1 MEAKK
6 VIDDKK
12 QCIFLK
18 VKEALSHDIGKGI
31 ARIPLPYMEQLN
43 INLGDIIE
51 IIGNKKAVAKAV
63 PLSPEYQGESIIQMD
78 GVLRENAKICLG
90 DTVSIKKTSFKEA
103 KTLVL
108 SSLDIDRLFGR
119 SVEENIIK
127 EALLDIPLIIGNRV
141 KIFLFGQ
148 LISFYVKGTAP
159 DGAVI
164 VKPSTEI
171 VLSKDDEIIEK
182 GFKVYYEDVGGLNPE
197 LDKIREIIELPFK
210 YPEIFSKLGLKAP
223 NGILLYGPPGTGKTL
238 IAKAIATETSSYF
251 IHLNGSEVMNKF
263 YGESEARLRAIFEDA
278 KLHAPSIIFLD
289 EIDALAP
296 KREQV
301 VGDVEKRV
309 ITQLLA
315 LMDGIVER
323 GDVIIIAATN
333 MPDVLDPA
341 LRRPGRLD
349 REIMIPVPNVN
360 SRKDILEI
368 HTRNMPLD
376 KDVDLDQIA
385 EMTHGFVGADI
396 ASLCREAGMHCFR
409 RIIEEVESNRINQ
422 LETKVNMDDFLKSF
436 KEVEPSALR
445 EYAMESSNIKMSDIG
460 GYKKIKQD
468 LISLVELPL
477 KFPETYKILNLET
490 SKGILFIGPSGTGK
504 TMMAKA
510 LSCKTGLKFISIS
523 GPSLFSKWLGET
535 EKILRQIF
543 KTAKQSA
550 PCILFFDELDG
561 IAPKRGKS
569 DENGNM
575 AQRVVSQLIIELDSL
590 ESYKSVVVLGATNR
604 PDLLEPSLLGPGRF
618 EFIFNFDLPNEEE
631 RYEIFQIHTKGM
643 NVAED
648 VNFAF
653 MAKQTDG
660 FSGGDIYTLCR
671 KASLLAVQ
679 DILLKNTKKYQKED
693 LINFK
698 LSQKYFTVALK
709 EIEENKQI
717 KRKGG
722 GYYS

>member
-1 MEAKK
+1 MEIKDVVDNKK
-6 VIDDKK
+6 D
-12 QCIFLK
+12 CYLT
-18 VKEALSHDIGKGI
+18 VKEALSIDIGKGI
-31 ARIPLPYMEQLN
+31 ARIPLTYMDNLN
-43 INLGDIIE
+43 ISIGDVIE
-51 IIGNKKAVAKAV
+51 IVGNKKAVAKAI
-63 PLSPEYQGESIIQMD
+63 PLSHNLQNEQIIQMD
-78 GVLRENAKICLG
+78 GMLRENARVGIG
-90 DTVSIKKTSFKEA
+90 DKVVIKKTSFKEA
-103 KTLVL
+103 ITLVL
-108 SSLDIDRLFGR
+108 SSLDIDRLLGR
-119 SVEENIIK
+119 NPDVKIIK
-127 EALLDIPLIIGNRV
+127 EALLGIPLIIGN
-141 KIFLFGQ
+141 KIKVFLFGQ
-148 LISFYVKGTAP
+148 LIGFYIKGTTP

-164 VKPSTEI
+164 TTPSTEI
-171 VLSKDDEIIEK
+171 VLVGDDEISEK
-182 GFKVYYEDVGGLNPE
+182 GFKIYYEDIGGLTPQ
-197 LDKIREIIELPFK
+197 LDKIREIIELPLK
-210 YPEIFSKLGLKAP
+210 YPKIFSKLGLKAP

-301 VGDVEKRV
+301 IGDVEKRV

-333 MPDVLDPA
+333 MPDVLEPA

-360 SRKDILEI
+360 GRKEILEI

-376 KDVDLDQIA
+376 KDVNLNQIA
-385 EMTHGFVGADI
+385 EMTHGFVGADL

-409 RIIEEVESNRINQ
+409 RIIKEVESNTINHF
-422 LETKVNMDDFLKSF
+422 EIKVNMEDFLKSF

-445 EYAMESSNIKMSDIG
+445 EYAMESSNIEMSDVG

-477 KFPETYKILNLET
+477 KYPETFKLLGLES

-504 TMMAKA
+504 TLMAKA
-510 LSCKTGLKFISIS
+510 LSCKTGLKFISVS

-590 ESYKSVVVLGATNR
+590 ESYKSVIVLGATNR

-631 RYEIFQIHTKGM
+631 RYEIFQVHTKKM
-643 NVAED
+643 YLAED
-648 VNFAF
+648 VDLAL
-653 MAKQTDG
+653 MAKKTAG
-660 FSGGDIYTLCR
+660 FTGADIHSLCR
-671 KASLLAVQ
+671 KAIILALQNTLL
-679 DILLKNTKKYQKED
+679 NNEKKYQKED
-693 LINFK
+693 LINIK
-698 LSQKYFTVALK
+698 ISQRYFSMALK
-709 EIEENKQI
+709 EIEENKTI
-717 KRKGG
+717 KKKGG
-722 GYYS
+722 GY